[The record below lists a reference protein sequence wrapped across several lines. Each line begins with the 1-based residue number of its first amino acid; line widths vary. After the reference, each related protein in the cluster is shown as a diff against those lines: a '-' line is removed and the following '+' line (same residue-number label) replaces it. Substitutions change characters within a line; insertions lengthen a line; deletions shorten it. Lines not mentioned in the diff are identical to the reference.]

1 MKRTLIALAAAACS
15 LAHAQTI
22 ERVRMSDNDLSC
34 RQIVAEA
41 SMMDSFIARSA
52 ALPSPQMAAPAMAAA
67 PDTSGVGGQVAQQAF
82 AQLAARGGL
91 GSLGSLFSGGAAAPA
106 QQVAQAQALQQA
118 AALLA
123 AQQAGSNLAT
133 QNALAQQAAAL
144 AGNRGGNLGG
154 FGGLLSGLVQAA
166 GASQQAVPAAAA
178 MPVSQPASADAAL
191 GQQAQVRKEH
201 LTNMFLSKGCKMSDS
216 K

>member
-1 MKRTLIALAAAACS
+1 MKRTLIALATAACS

-22 ERVRMSDNDLSC
+22 ERVRMSDNDLGC

-41 SMMDSFIARSA
+41 SMMDSFLARSA
-52 ALPSPQMAAPAMAAA
+52 ALPPPQMVSAVAAAA
-67 PDTSGVGGQVAQQAF
+67 PDTSGVGGQVAQQAL

-91 GSLGSLFSGGAAAPA
+91 GSLGSLFSGGGAPA

-118 AALLA
+118 AALVA
-123 AQQAGSNLAT
+123 AQQAGSNVAT

-144 AGNRGGNLGG
+144 AGNRSGSLGG

-166 GASQQAVPAAAA
+166 GASQQAAPAAAA
-178 MPVSQPASADAAL
+178 MPVSQQSSADTAL
-191 GQQAQVRKEH
+191 GQQAQARKEH
-201 LTNMFLSKGCKMSDS
+201 LTNLFLSKGCKMSDS

>member
-15 LAHAQTI
+15 LVHAQTI
-22 ERVRMSDNDLSC
+22 ERVRMSDNDLGC

-52 ALPSPQMAAPAMAAA
+52 ALPPPQMVPAAAAAA
-67 PDTSGVGGQVAQQAF
+67 PDTSGVGGQVAQQAL

-91 GSLGSLFSGGAAAPA
+91 GSLGNLFSGGGAPA
-106 QQVAQAQALQQA
+106 QQAAQTQALQQA

-133 QNALAQQAAAL
+133 QNALAQEAAAL
-144 AGNRGGNLGG
+144 AGNRSGSLGG

-178 MPVSQPASADAAL
+178 LPMSQQVSADAAL
-191 GQQAQVRKEH
+191 GQQAQARKEH
-201 LTNMFLSKGCKMSDS
+201 LTNIFLSKGCKMSDS